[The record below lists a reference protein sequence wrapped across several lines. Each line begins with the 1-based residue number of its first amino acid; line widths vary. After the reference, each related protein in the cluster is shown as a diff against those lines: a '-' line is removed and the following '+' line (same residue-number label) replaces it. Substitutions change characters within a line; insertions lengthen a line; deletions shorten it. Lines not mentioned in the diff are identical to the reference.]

1 MKGVMRYI
9 FAVCATLLLAFSG
22 CDVHEFPVERNERV
36 PFLLHLNF
44 DTELSF
50 YKEIP
55 YTRSGDHATKAPVER
70 HDVRYVIKAYRT
82 DNIVGVNHVA
92 DTTFVFTKSDLAD
105 LNYTAPLELKEGTYR
120 FAVWCDY
127 VDAGSKADKYYDTSD
142 FLEVILKNKENHVG
156 SNNARDVFRGYA
168 TAEVINPKYY
178 SGAMLNTI
186 ENEATAQMTRPV
198 GKVQF
203 ISTDV
208 VEFLTRAIEMLKQ
221 QGLLSTET
229 NGTPKDFEQ
238 LAKDIDLSQF
248 KVIVRYDFNMPCSYD
263 MIYDKPADSW
273 TNMSFES
280 SMDRISTTEMILGFD
295 YVFVGELG
303 TTLNMSVEVY
313 NNKGELMSRSKSV
326 QVPFMPSKL
335 TTVRGQFLTSIAS
348 GGVSINPGYDKD
360 ENGDDYNMDIT
371 DVMQ

>member
-1 MKGVMRYI
+1 
-9 FAVCATLLLAFSG
+9 
-22 CDVHEFPVERNERV
+22 
-36 PFLLHLNF
+36 
-44 DTELSF
+44 
-50 YKEIP
+50 
-55 YTRSGDHATKAPVER
+55 
-70 HDVRYVIKAYRT
+70 
-82 DNIVGVNHVA
+82 
-92 DTTFVFTKSDLAD
+92 
-105 LNYTAPLELKEGTYR
+105 
-120 FAVWCDY
+120 
-127 VDAGSKADKYYDTSD
+127 
-142 FLEVILKNKENHVG
+142 
-156 SNNARDVFRGYA
+156 
-168 TAEVINPKYY
+168 
-178 SGAMLNTI
+178 
-186 ENEATAQMTRPV
+186 MTRPV

-348 GGVSINPGYDKD
+348 GGVTINPGYDGED
-360 ENGDDYNMDIT
+360 FDMDIT